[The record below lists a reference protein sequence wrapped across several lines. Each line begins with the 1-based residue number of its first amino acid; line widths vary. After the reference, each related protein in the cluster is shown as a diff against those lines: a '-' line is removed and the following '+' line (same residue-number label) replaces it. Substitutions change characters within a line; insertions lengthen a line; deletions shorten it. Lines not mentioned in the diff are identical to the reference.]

1 MNIQEALEHV
11 RKLLVSNEDFE
22 AFGLIEAGVPNG
34 FVHDEADLQSP
45 VQEAAPAEE
54 AVAEAPADAAPA
66 EEAVAEAPADEAPAE
81 DVPAEDAVPAE

>member
-34 FVHDEADLQSP
+34 FVHDEAVQSP
-45 VQEAAPAEE
+45 VQE
-54 AVAEAPADAAPA
+54 AAPA

-81 DVPAEDAVPAE
+81 DVPAEDAVPAEDVPAEDAVPAE

>member
-54 AVAEAPADAAPA
+54 AVAEAPAD
-66 EEAVAEAPADEAPAE
+66 EAPAE
-81 DVPAEDAVPAE
+81 DVPAEDAVPAEDVPAEDAVPAE